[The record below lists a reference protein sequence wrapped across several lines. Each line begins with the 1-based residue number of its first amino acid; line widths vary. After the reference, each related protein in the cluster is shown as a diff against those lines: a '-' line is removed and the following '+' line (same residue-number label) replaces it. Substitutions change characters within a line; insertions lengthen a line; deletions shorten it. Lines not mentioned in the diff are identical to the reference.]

1 MIRFGNE
8 PMPWLSKIPVES
20 ELKRLTLK
28 QLLEVCKWQRGLKKV
43 LIEFLM
49 TKKKLG

>member
-8 PMPWLSKIPVES
+8 PTPWLSNIPKES
-20 ELKRLTLK
+20 ELKRLTIK
-28 QLLEVCKWQRGLKKV
+28 QLLEVCKHQKGLKNV
-43 LIEFLM
+43 LIEFLL